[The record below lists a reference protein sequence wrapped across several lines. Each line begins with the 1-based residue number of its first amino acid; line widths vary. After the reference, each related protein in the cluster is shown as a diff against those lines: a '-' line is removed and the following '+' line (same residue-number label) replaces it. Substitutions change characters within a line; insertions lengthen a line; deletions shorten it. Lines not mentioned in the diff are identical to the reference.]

1 MGLLKRL
8 FGTED
13 AMAEARAGEVAT
25 SHGVI
30 QGTTTTTKTTTH
42 GTRPA
47 GWGEVETSQEGDDLV
62 IALPAPGLDES
73 SVKLEPDGSS
83 VKLHAKGSNSQGQHI
98 ELNETLKL
106 PEGSDASQARA
117 SYEDGRLVVRIPK
130 SALKT
135 AKPAS

>member
-1 MGLLKRL
+1 VGLLKRL

-13 AMAEARAGEVAT
+13 AMAEARAGEVAAEQDET
-25 SHGVI
+25 R
-30 QGTTTTTKTTTH
+30 GTTTTTATMTNRE
-42 GTRPA
+42 RPA
-47 GWGEVETSQEGDDLV
+47 GWGEVETSQEGGDLL

-73 SVKLEPDGSS
+73 SIKLEPEGSS

-117 SYEDGRLVVRIPK
+117 AYTDGRLVVRIPK
-130 SALKT
+130 SALK
-135 AKPAS
+135 AKQAG